1 MKSIHRTVRFSY
13 FDHHSMETRPAKL
26 AIESDVTLS
35 VNGNYWLEFHCSP
48 VALDALAAG
57 FLYNEGFVESTEE
70 IVDIRVCD
78 KADHIDVWL
87 DHPLDS
93 PVFWSRS
100 SGCNTS
106 IQPGQQTTS
115 VKLPR
120 DLKYTLPE
128 LYDQMDGFH
137 AALAKQS
144 RDRRGIHTSML
155 LDGTSVIQVIAD
167 IGRHNTLDKLAGICL
182 LRDLTLAR
190 PALITTGRISAD
202 MVRKAARM
210 KTPLVISLHSTS
222 DRAVRTARDL
232 GITLIGQARLG
243 RMDVYAHAERI
254 LLKKDMLDK

>member
-13 FDHHSMETRPAKL
+13 INRYSLETRPARL
-26 AIESDVTLS
+26 ATESDVMLS
-35 VNGNYWLEFHCSP
+35 VNGNFWLDFHCSP

-57 FLYNEGFVESTEE
+57 FLFNEGFVETAEE
-70 IVDIRVCD
+70 ISDIRVCEKD
-78 KADHIDVWL
+78 DNIDVWL
-87 DHPLDS
+87 NHPIDP
-93 PVFWSRS
+93 PVFWSRG
-100 SGCNTS
+100 SGCNNS
-106 IQPGQQTTS
+106 IQPGQHTTL

-120 DLKYTLPE
+120 GLKFTLPE
-128 LYDQMDGFH
+128 LYEQMENFH

-144 RDRRGIHTSML
+144 RDRHGIHTSML
-155 LDGTSVIQVIAD
+155 LDGTTAIQVIAD

-182 LRDLTLAR
+182 LRALTLAR

-222 DRAVRTARDL
+222 DRAVRTAREL

-243 RMDVYAHAERI
+243 RMDVYTHAERI
-254 LLKKDMLDK
+254 LLKRDTLNR